1 MYNASPGDGG
11 DVTVNITSNVP
22 NASGTV
28 NVEYKT
34 TTHPYPFQTD
44 GGGSASVTF
53 DIGHP
58 TVGYT
63 VSVQVTIGSASCST
77 SFTPQ

>member
-1 MYNASPGDGG
+1 MDDTSPGDGG

-22 NASGTV
+22 SASGTI

-34 TTHPYPFQTD
+34 TTHPYSFQTD
-44 GGGSASVTF
+44 GSGSASVTF

-63 VSVQVTIGSASCST
+63 VVVQVTIGSASCST